1 LEPLMSWSG
10 AQSEPRDQNSPAAF
24 GQVELLSFD
33 GAATRRDRYADR
45 ARGDV
50 DFDAFV
56 RARWSSLFRF
66 GWALTGSD
74 AAAADLVQ
82 DALERTLLS
91 WSRMTGDPEG
101 YVRRVMVTRNISVW
115 RRLRR
120 ERLTPDIPDRTAVE
134 SETGLHGTVWQALLQ
149 LPPRQRM
156 VIALRY
162 YEDLSENE
170 IADVLGVST
179 GTVKS
184 QASRALDKLR
194 ARLGDRDL
202 LDDEGEV
209 W

>member
-1 LEPLMSWSG
+1 LEPLMSRSG
-10 AQSEPRDQNSPAAF
+10 AQSKPLDQRSSVAF
-24 GQVELLSFD
+24 GQVEEMSFD
-33 GAATRRDRYADR
+33 RALPRRDGHADT
-45 ARGDV
+45 ARGYG

-56 RARWSSLFRF
+56 RARWSSLLRF

-120 ERLTPDIPDRTAVE
+120 ERLTPDVPDLTAVE
-134 SETGLHGTVWQALLQ
+134 GERGRHGAVWQALLQ

-162 YEDLSENE
+162 YEDLSEKE
-170 IADVLGVST
+170 IADLLGVST

-194 ARLGDRDL
+194 AALGDRGV
-202 LDDEGEV
+202 LDDEGDV
-209 W
+209 R